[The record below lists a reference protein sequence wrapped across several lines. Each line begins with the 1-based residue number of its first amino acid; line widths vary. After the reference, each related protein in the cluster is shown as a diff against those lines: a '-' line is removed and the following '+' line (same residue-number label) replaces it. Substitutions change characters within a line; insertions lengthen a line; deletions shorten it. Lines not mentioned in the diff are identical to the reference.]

1 MGVTQ
6 IDTEYRPTRVR
17 PRPSAAGS
25 VLIGALLGLTWAAG
39 FRGFMVELAG
49 SASVFGWY
57 GTFVGVL
64 GGGAIVGGLLGW
76 ADHIRRTGG
85 RAHWRWLALS
95 PLILGILPLTVPGTI
110 ALLAE
115 GIGTAGMAV
124 ALIAIGL
131 GYAVGSS
138 RRPWLRAA
146 IGVLSLAAAVALI
159 AMTPLISGGR
169 VSFAE
174 PRGAWA
180 GLLGLGS
187 ILVLG
192 LASSIPFRP
201 VIEPDRTPE
210 NSSIAR
216 PAGPAEEEA

>member
-6 IDTEYRPTRVR
+6 IEPESGPTRVGGG
-17 PRPSAAGS
+17 PSTAAS

-39 FRGFMVELAG
+39 FRGFMVEVAG
-49 SASVFGWY
+49 EASVFSWY
-57 GTFVGVL
+57 ATFVGVL

-85 RAHWRWLALS
+85 RSRWRWLALS
-95 PLILGILPLTVPGTI
+95 PLILGLLPLTVPGTI
-110 ALLAE
+110 ALLAQ

-131 GYAVGSS
+131 GYAAGSS
-138 RRPWLRAA
+138 RHPVLRVV
-146 IGVLSLAAAVALI
+146 IGVLSAAAAVALV
-159 AMTPLISGGR
+159 AMTPLISDGN

-180 GLLGLGS
+180 GLLGLSS

-192 LASSIPFRP
+192 LATSIPFRD
-201 VIEPDRTPE
+201 VG
-210 NSSIAR
+210 R
-216 PAGPAEEEA
+216 P